1 MSLVIN
7 KKRLPG
13 IPVGE
18 ASKFPALRDPIKS
31 TIDSRLGEDD
41 ELFINYGMFS
51 DSLPYTMLDDY
62 DLAEKQNLEFD
73 AAVLE
78 NDFLRAEF
86 VLSLGGRLW
95 SLYDKK
101 AKRELLTNNTE
112 FRPCNLA
119 IRNAWVAGGAEFNC
133 GRRGHDANT
142 CLPRFASE
150 LNDPELGSVLRI
162 YDYSRDRKVPFQ
174 MDFFLPEDSHFLFS
188 RVRIY
193 NPHAEVIPMY
203 WWSNIAVAITPGC
216 RVVVP
221 AMETYVNKYDGGRH
235 FITKISMPEG
245 EGFDQTY
252 PENFYFV
259 RDHFYNIPEESRKYE
274 ALFNRDG
281 SGFIHMS
288 TRRLQ
293 GRKLFVWGKTPGGAN
308 WQRKLLGAGVCD
320 YLELQAG
327 LTKSQQ
333 ECLPMPPKTAWE
345 WLEAYGGIQANPED
359 IFGSWD
365 KAVTSVTAL
374 ADRILPEAKLNDLLK
389 QTRDRIALQKGKLL
403 YKGNG
408 CAALEELRS
417 GEKIAAQLDFGTPGL
432 EEAEWVQLLDTQKLD
447 DAPPRSFSVDPV
459 WLRFLQKAPD
469 SWKKHYHI
477 ALQYFRLHNFEQAK
491 AHAKTALKMERNAWT
506 LHAYAN
512 VLFNCNGNINEALEC
527 MVEAALSFEADAYL
541 IKETLKLLMIH
552 KKYKEIIVLYK
563 QLSETDKKRPS
574 VRVHYAAAL
583 FHTGNAQEALD
594 ILLENNGLDLPD
606 VREGEAFISSLYLD
620 IQHALGHV
628 DAEINVPQ
636 CMDYRTN

>member
-1 MSLVIN
+1 MTTLVFE
-7 KKRLPG
+7 KRRIPG

-18 ASKFPALRDPIKS
+18 ASRFPALRDPIKS
-31 TIDSRLGEDD
+31 TIDSRLNEDD

-62 DLAEKQNLEFD
+62 DLAEKQELEFD
-73 AAVLE
+73 SAVLE
-78 NDFLRAEF
+78 NEHLRAEF

-119 IRNAWVAGGAEFNC
+119 IRNAWFAGGVEFNC

-142 CLPRFASE
+142 CLPRFAAE
-150 LNDPELGSVLRI
+150 LNDPELGPVLRI

-174 MDFFLPEDSHFLFS
+174 MDFFLPDDSLFLFS

-203 WWSNIAVAITPGC
+203 WWSNIAVTITPGC

-221 AMETYVNKYDGGRH
+221 AMETYVNKYDGGSH
-235 FITKISMPEG
+235 FIIKIPMPDG

-252 PENFYFV
+252 PENFHVV
-259 RDHFYNIPEESRKYE
+259 RDHFYNIPGASRKYE

-293 GRKLFVWGKTPGGAN
+293 GRKLFVWGETTGGAN
-308 WQRKLLGAGVCD
+308 WQRKLLGRGVGD

-327 LTKSQQ
+327 LAKSQQ

-365 KAVTSVTAL
+365 NAVTSVTAL
-374 ADRILPEAKLNDLLK
+374 ADSILPESKLDDLLK
-389 QTRDRIALQKGKLL
+389 QTHDRIALQKGNLL
-403 YKGNG
+403 YRGNG
-408 CAALEELRS
+408 YAALEELRS
-417 GEKIAAQLDFGTPGL
+417 GKKLAAQLDFGTPGD
-432 EEAEWVQLLDTQKLD
+432 EETEWVQLLKSQCLSDE
-447 DAPPRSFSVDPV
+447 PPRSFQADPE
-459 WLRFLQKAPD
+459 WRDLLKQLPD
-469 SWKKHYHI
+469 SWKKHYHS
-477 ALQYFRLHNFEQAK
+477 ALQYFRDKDWELALI
-491 AHAKTALKMERNAWT
+491 HAEKSLAMKRNAWT
-506 LHAYAN
+506 LHLLAN
-512 VLFNCNGNINEALEC
+512 VLIQTNQDERRALASA
-527 MVEAALSFEADAYL
+527 VQAALQPEADAYL
-541 IKETLKLLMIH
+541 VKETLKVLILHQDYASVISLFEQLD
-552 KKYKEIIVLYK
+552 KEHQRRPTVRLQYACA
-563 QLSETDKKRPS
+563 LAETGKLEQSR
-574 VRVHYAAAL
+574 A
-583 FHTGNAQEALD
+583 
-594 ILLENNGLDLPD
+594 ILLENGGLELPD
-606 VREGEAFISSLYLD
+606 AREGEVSITNLYLKLLD
-620 IQHALGHV
+620 NFGIKEQRIPL
-628 DAEINVPQ
+628 IL
-636 CMDYRTN
+636 DYRTK